1 MANGCRTTGRKLVQ
15 AVTEEKMYILVAA
28 LGLIVGASIFMNLR
42 VLYYFTDTF
51 NAVMSDN
58 LSCHRFQEALSVEA
72 EAFAAAIDDRSQE
85 NLEEYEAACQNTASL
100 LGQLPYDYGKIG
112 ENRYAITWN
121 IRNSYGAYEQKRDQ
135 VFSMGPG
142 KPEYI
147 YQLYEVYDMQDYLSA
162 YASRLTQAVLLEG
175 NAYYEEQLPK
185 LTTLPYIFGA
195 IGWRCFWPSCFLWVS
210 LQREWWPPWVSW
222 RRCPAALR
230 KMTSARR
237 M

>member
-1 MANGCRTTGRKLVQ
+1 MWQMAVERLAGSWDRLSLRK
-15 AVTEEKMYILVAA
+15 KMYILVAA

-142 KPEYI
+142 KPEYV

-195 IGWRCFWPSCFLWVS
+195 IGGGGVS
-210 LQREWWPPWVSW
+210 GPPVFYGF
-222 RRCPAALR
+222 RY
-230 KMTSARR
+230 KGNGGHHGSAGGGVPQH
-237 M
+237 